1 MKIVFLFMGGQK
13 EPWLNEA
20 TGDLVRKIGFIAPSE
35 VTRLKPSKID
45 RASAVQKKEVESK
58 QVLNSISKDDFVV
71 LLDERGHQLDSIMFS
86 KKLVKML
93 ESGKSRIVFVV
104 AGAFGASEELKAR
117 SNYTLSLSS
126 MVFNHHLA
134 QLVICEQ
141 VYRAL
146 TIWKNIPYHNE

>member
-1 MKIVFLFMGGQK
+1 MKIAFLFMGGQK
-13 EPWLNEA
+13 EVWLMEA
-20 TGDLVRKIGFIAPSE
+20 TNDFVRKIGFFSPCE
-35 VTRLKPSKID
+35 VVRLKPVKID
-45 RASAVQKKEVESK
+45 RALAVQKKEIESK
-58 QVLNSISKDDFVV
+58 HVLNSISKDDFVV
-71 LLDERGHQLDSIMFS
+71 LLDERGQQIDSLAFS

-93 ESGKSRIVFVV
+93 ESGKSRILFVV
-104 AGAFGASEELKAR
+104 GGAFGASDELKAR
-117 SNYTLSLSS
+117 ANFTLSLSS